1 MSDGFQGWPEEAQ
14 RFFIGL
20 QLDNSKKYFDANKDV
35 YQRCVRAPMEAMLAE
50 LEPEFGAGKIFRINR
65 DIRFSADK
73 SPYKTQIGATSGSG
87 YVQFSAKGLYAGA
100 GWYQPDKDWLLGYRE
115 AVADDRK
122 GPQLARIVAG
132 LEKDGYELWGEDLKV
147 VPRPYPRDHPR
158 GALLRH
164 KHLGV
169 SRDYG
174 LQAWLGTSEARDMV
188 AEVWRAAKPLLAW
201 VKDNVREGSAAHGQA

>member
-35 YQRCVRAPMEAMLAE
+35 YQRCVRAPMEALLAE
-50 LEPEFGAGKIFRINR
+50 LEPEFGTGKIFRINR

-100 GWYQPDKDWLLGYRE
+100 GWYQPDKDWLLAYRE
-115 AVADDRK
+115 AVAGEK
-122 GPQLARIVAG
+122 AGPKLARIMVG

-147 VPRPYPRDHPR
+147 
-158 GALLRH
+158 
-164 KHLGV
+164 
-169 SRDYG
+169 
-174 LQAWLGTSEARDMV
+174 
-188 AEVWRAAKPLLAW
+188 
-201 VKDNVREGSAAHGQA
+201 